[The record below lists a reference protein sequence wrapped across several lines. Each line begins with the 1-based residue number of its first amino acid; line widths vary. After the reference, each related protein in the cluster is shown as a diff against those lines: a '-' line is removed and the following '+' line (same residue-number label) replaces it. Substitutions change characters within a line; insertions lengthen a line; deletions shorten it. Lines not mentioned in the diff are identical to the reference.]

1 MSSAEKRK
9 CRHCGR
15 LFKPD
20 PRNVRHQRHC
30 STQECRQARKRKS
43 QRRWVSKAENRDY
56 FRGAEHVERVQAWRK
71 AHPGY
76 WRRGDKVAGT
86 LQDNCP
92 AQAAETKEQSG
103 ENAATA
109 LQDVLASQPLVL
121 IGLIAQITG
130 ITLQDDIAFAGRR
143 LLRLG
148 QDIVGG
154 KHHETS
160 PKPEPAAPGAEAI

>member
-1 MSSAEKRK
+1 MSSTPKRK
-9 CRHCGR
+9 CSHCGR

-20 PRNVRHQRHC
+20 PRNAKRQQHC
-30 STQECRQARKRKS
+30 SQAECQQARKRKS
-43 QRRWVSKAENRDY
+43 QRRWVSKPENRNY
-56 FRGAEHVERVQAWRK
+56 FRGPEHVERVRAWRK

-76 WRRGDKVAGT
+76 WRRGAKVGDA
-86 LQDNCP
+86 LQDDCR
-92 AQAAETKEQSG
+92 AQVAEMKGQSG
-103 ENAATA
+103 ETAATA
-109 LQDVLASQPLVL
+109 LQDVLASQSFVL

-154 KHHETS
+154 KSHETS
-160 PKPEPAAPGAEAI
+160 AKSEPGAPRAAAI